1 MNCKNRI
8 LEVFMKVSIAFSN
21 DIGKDNDF
29 MSSLKLFYFREQ
41 RGKIYYQK

>member
-1 MNCKNRI
+1 
-8 LEVFMKVSIAFSN
+8 MKVGIAFLN

-41 RGKIYYQK
+41 RGKMYY